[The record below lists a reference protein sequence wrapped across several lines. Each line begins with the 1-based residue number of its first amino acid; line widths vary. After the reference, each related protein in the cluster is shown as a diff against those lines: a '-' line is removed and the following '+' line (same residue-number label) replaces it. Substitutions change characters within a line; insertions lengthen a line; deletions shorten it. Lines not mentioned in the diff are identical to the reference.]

1 MCPRANAQG
10 LFTYSLHYEKSI
22 HSIELQHFA
31 NRRILV
37 LLQHSIPSTYI
48 EFSVAKQE
56 NLGIFQTVVPL
67 LMPSI

>member
-37 LLQHSIPSTYI
+37 HYYNIPSTYI